1 MNFKTLR
8 VCLDPKL
15 LSFSCAKCFLYVDVS
30 ESAPVAVESLSALV
44 CSEFRFRSLYLESG
58 FQAEDVTVCFHLL
71 DLTGSLEA
79 WRI

>member
-30 ESAPVAVESLSALV
+30 ESAPLAVENLKAPMRR
-44 CSEFRFRSLYLESG
+44 EFGFRSLYLKYLVFRLKMSR
-58 FQAEDVTVCFHLL
+58 FASIYWI
-71 DLTGSLEA
+71 SLGL
-79 WRI
+79 